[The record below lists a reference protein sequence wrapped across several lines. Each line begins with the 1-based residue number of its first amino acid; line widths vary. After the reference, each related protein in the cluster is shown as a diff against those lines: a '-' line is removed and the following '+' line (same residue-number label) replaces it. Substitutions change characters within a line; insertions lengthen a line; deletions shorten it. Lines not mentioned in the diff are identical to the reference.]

1 MSHGCS
7 LYKHVLFSK
16 SRLYRGLLVV
26 PLSALGGGYSFAIVE
41 PDSWDAIDSDRR
53 SYPSLD
59 RCLHAG
65 MERIEMYMSQ
75 LPSHLADLLDT
86 ADDDPRQ
93 KEFVRG

>member
-1 MSHGCS
+1 M
-7 LYKHVLFSK
+7 
-16 SRLYRGLLVV
+16 V